1 MKKRKLAIVFVLMA
15 FLVAGCTAALQNA
28 WNSKTPD
35 EQARIIVSGLQKT
48 LNQKFDEAKALV
60 VVNPQ
65 YQEMW
70 KKNILPAFDRANKT
84 LRSFSELS
92 FTGALTPAIVYAKY
106 KPDIDALM
114 LYLLKIGMKGGE

>member
-1 MKKRKLAIVFVLMA
+1 MKRKFVSVIMLML
-15 FLVAGCTAALQNA
+15 FLSGCTAALQNA

-65 YQEMW
+65 YNDLW
-70 KKNILPAFDRANKT
+70 KKNILPAFDKANRT
-84 LRSFSELS
+84 LFSFSSLS
-92 FTGALTPAIVYAKY
+92 QAGTLTPTAVYTKY

-114 LYLLKIGMKGGE
+114 LYLIKLGMKEKT